1 MMSKTVRFLLKWL
14 VWLGFGEAGLVCTVG
29 YAAECGKIQFL
40 QDRSRGVEVQFDQCP
55 GAQEV
60 AEGAILNLAP
70 GARLWLKLPATEASG
85 QEYQMICQSRSE
97 GALSLLIESLGP
109 PWVGSR
115 SLRCSPWDGSG
126 FACDGADGKPK
137 VFVCVAG
144 ELTGPAS
151 EPSPRKGASIVLRS
165 LGQAPGGL
173 EEPSR
178 HQAVLEAI
186 EKEGQLCHKLYGVE
200 RKFSVEWTVDVEGKV
215 TEIAPEAAIW
225 KANPEFADCL
235 TSMIRSYP
243 YPKSSRT
250 VFLNAA
256 L

>member
-1 MMSKTVRFLLKWL
+1 MNRW
-14 VWLGFGEAGLVCTVG
+14 VWALAIGWIWAAAN
-29 YAAECGKIQFL
+29 AAECGKIKFL
-40 QDRSRGVEVQFDQCP
+40 EDRSRGVEVKFASCP
-55 GAQEV
+55 GTREI

-70 GARLWLKLPATEASG
+70 GARLWLKLPAAEGSR
-85 QEYQMICQSRSE
+85 QEYQMVCQSRSE
-97 GALSLLIESLGP
+97 VALALLVESLKP

-115 SLRCSPWDGSG
+115 SLKCGPWDGTG
-126 FACDGADGKPK
+126 FACDGLDGKPK

-144 ELTGPAS
+144 ELSGPAS

-165 LGQAPGGL
+165 LEVPGGL

-178 HQAVLEAI
+178 RFGVLEAI
-186 EKEGQLCHKLYGVE
+186 AQEGRLCHRLYGVG
-200 RKFSVEWTVDVEGKV
+200 RRFSVEWTVDAAGKV
-215 TEIAPEAAIW
+215 TEIAPDAAIW
-225 KANPEFADCL
+225 KASPEFADCL
-235 TSMIRSYP
+235 ISLIRSYP